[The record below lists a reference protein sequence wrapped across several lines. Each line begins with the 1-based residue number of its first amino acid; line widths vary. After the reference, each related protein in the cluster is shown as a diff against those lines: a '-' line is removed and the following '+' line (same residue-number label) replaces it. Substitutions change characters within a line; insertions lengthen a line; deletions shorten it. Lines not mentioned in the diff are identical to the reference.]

1 MHELTEEELALLADE
16 ASAERP
22 VRRGRKPGPKR
33 AGAPHETSAESP
45 VESPVETHVET
56 RIEPAVAAPISGQA
70 DEQEDDSLEERVKYR
85 EQAPAPVATRGPHTP
100 AQYDD
105 DGWGGLPVQMRG

>member
-45 VESPVETHVET
+45 VETLVET
-56 RIEPAVAAPISGQA
+56 RIEPAVAAPMSEQA
-70 DEQEDDSLEERVKYR
+70 DEQVDDRPEERVKYR